1 MRRGFFLRS
10 ACVARP
16 AQFLLL
22 LLVVAAAAY
31 WPGLAG
37 PLVFDDHQNLAPLK
51 EWLAGNSSAWRV
63 VLDNT
68 SGLLGRQVSMASLV
82 LNVQLLGPE
91 IWGLKLGN
99 LFIHLIN
106 GVLVYLLLTRIARVQ
121 APVQNSH
128 DIVRRW
134 MPCVV
139 AGIWLLHPLQVST
152 TLYVIQRMAMLSA
165 LFTLATLILYVMARQ
180 SLQARRRG
188 RAIALL
194 GTAVICT
201 LLASFSKENGVLA
214 PALCAL
220 IEFWVFAPVAGASR
234 HRLSQAFIFAA
245 LVAPAVLALALTLTQ
260 SPFIVAEYANRPFTL
275 AERLMTQ
282 GRVLWDYIGALL
294 LPYGPRLGLY
304 HDDYIVSRGWLS
316 PATTLL
322 AWLGWLIALAAAW
335 RLRLRAPG
343 VGLGLGIYLLAQAL
357 ESSVFPLLMYFEH
370 RAYLP
375 SVGALWAIA
384 SLVVLGAQQIASRMH
399 HPRRLFTAAIAA
411 LLLVLA
417 AATYA
422 RAMVWQSEQT
432 LLAQGLKHHPGS
444 RWLRSDMA
452 QELMGR
458 NPPDLEGARAQMNAL
473 AVSPQESTRRLAG
486 VWQLLIDCS
495 AGKPAQPSSKSLAFG
510 GTASDIE
517 ADLLLAMESLAN
529 GVSSTPCAGLSP
541 QDMADALHRVTSSSS
556 VPDTHFNIRRLR
568 FKEAQL
574 YAASGEASKALDA
587 ARLAYS
593 GTREDAPIGAFLAQL
608 ELNAGNA
615 DRARD
620 IATRLDRQ
628 IPADDRT
635 GREILRGLMDQVDS
649 NAHPQDRP

>member
-10 ACVARP
+10 ARVTRP

-165 LFTLATLILYVMARQ
+165 LFTLSTLILYISAREALREQ
-180 SLQARRRG
+180 RIARAYAFFLL
-188 RAIALL
+188 AIITALL
-194 GTAVICT
+194 A
-201 LLASFSKENGVLA
+201 AFSKENGVLA

-220 IEFWVFAPVAGASR
+220 VEFWVFSPAGGRRRHPASWAFILFSLVLPALGGLLLT
-234 HRLSQAFIFAA
+234 LSQA
-245 LVAPAVLALALTLTQ
+245 
-260 SPFIVAEYANRPFTL
+260 SFIVAEYANRPFTM
-275 AERLMTQ
+275 EDRLLTQ
-282 GRVLWDYIGALL
+282 GRVLWDYVGALV

-304 HDDYIVSRGWLS
+304 HDDYLVSTGWLS
-316 PATTLL
+316 PPTTLI
-322 AWLGWLIALAAAW
+322 AWLGWIAVLGVAW
-335 RLRLRAPG
+335 RLRERLPA
-343 VGLGLGIYLLAQAL
+343 LGLGVGFYLGAQAL

-384 SLVVLGAQQIASRMH
+384 GMVAFGAQQLSERMD
-399 HPRRLFTAAIAA
+399 HPQRVFPLAIAA
-411 LLLVLA
+411 LLATLSV
-417 AATYA
+417 ATYA
-422 RAMVWQSEQT
+422 RAHVWQSQQT
-432 LLAQGLKHHPGS
+432 LLVQGLEHHPHS
-444 RWLRSDMA
+444 RWLRTDVA
-452 QELMGR
+452 QELMQR
-458 NPPDLEGARAQMNAL
+458 SPPDMEGARSQMDVL
-473 AVSPQESTRRLAG
+473 ASSPQDSTRRLAG
-486 VWQLLIDCS
+486 VWQLMIDCS
-495 AGKPAQPSSKSLAFG
+495 AGKTAHPESKALAFEG
-510 GTASDIE
+510 VPTDIE
-517 ADLLLAMESLAN
+517 ADLLLAFEALGN
-529 GVSSTPCAGLSP
+529 GVLQRPCTDLGPNELGIAMAGVADRARIP
-541 QDMADALHRVTSSSS
+541 Q
-556 VPDTHFNIRRLR
+556 THFNLRRMR
-568 FKEAQL
+568 FKAAQL
-574 YAASGEASKALDA
+574 VLQGGDVERALLLARMADSGS
-587 ARLAYS
+587 
-593 GTREDAPIGAFLAQL
+593 REDAPIGAFLA
-608 ELNAGNA
+608 
-615 DRARD
+615 D
-620 IATRLDRQ
+620 ILISHGRSAEAKPVLVRLRRQ
-628 IPADDRT
+628 IPKDDPA
-635 GREILRGLMDQVDS
+635 GQAILKGLE
-649 NAHPQDRP
+649 DRSAAAMSR